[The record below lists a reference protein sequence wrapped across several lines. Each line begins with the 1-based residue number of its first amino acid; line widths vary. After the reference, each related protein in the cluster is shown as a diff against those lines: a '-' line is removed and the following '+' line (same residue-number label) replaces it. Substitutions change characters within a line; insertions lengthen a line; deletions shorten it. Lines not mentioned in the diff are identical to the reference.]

1 MFDLLRKAEVVP
13 MPTEKLRRQ
22 FMELAEEVQTL
33 ASDAEKTIM
42 TGVGLTPSKDANEI
56 AIDAALREMAARPEC
71 VHCPLAAMLLK
82 KRS

>member
-42 TGVGLTPSKDANEI
+42 TDIGLTALKDANEI
-56 AIDAALREMAARPEC
+56 TIDAALREMASRPEC
-71 VHCPLAAMLLK
+71 VHCPLVAMLLK